1 MISVV
6 LSFFFKSFS
15 NISKNKGET
24 FTLGFVLESGRVF
37 TFKAKISTPMK
48 FLKSLKYFVD
58 GLVHVPRYFLNF
70 FQSCAFL
77 KRQISDFMMVKN
89 FIDFLTFFQE
99 KRKEKVNG

>member
-1 MISVV
+1 MKIELWFTIYLRFYFLCFSKED
-6 LSFFFKSFS
+6 LSDFSCAFFFFKSFS

-48 FLKSLKYFVD
+48 FLKSLKNFVD

-70 FQSCAFL
+70 FQSCAF
-77 KRQISDFMMVKN
+77 F
-89 FIDFLTFFQE
+89 E
-99 KRKEKVNG
+99 KAN

>member
-1 MISVV
+1 
-6 LSFFFKSFS
+6 
-15 NISKNKGET
+15 
-24 FTLGFVLESGRVF
+24 
-37 TFKAKISTPMK
+37 MK
-48 FLKSLKYFVD
+48 FLKSLKNFVD

-99 KRKEKVNG
+99 KKERKSKWLRTIFSTSGFFLLDFLW